1 MPFNK
6 DDYTKPPFTN
16 GAMFTAGETDLIEK
30 VQGELQKIAEDL
42 GTQSLTDPVIYGYNT
57 YPERWDK
64 GGWINGDTAS
74 QCWSYQPVEEF
85 NPELPAEESKERT
98 RTREEVVPPAADKEI
113 VSKEEGAVVEEGG
126 AK

>member
-6 DDYTKPPFTN
+6 DDYTRPPFTN
-16 GAMFTAGETDLIEK
+16 GAMFTAEETDLIK
-30 VQGELQKIAEDL
+30 RVQGELQKIAEDL
-42 GTQSLTDPVIYGYNT
+42 GIQGLTDPVIYGYNT

-64 GGWINGDTAS
+64 GEWINGDTAS
-74 QCWSYQPVEEF
+74 QCWSYQLVEEF
-85 NPELPAEESKERT
+85 NPEPPAGQSKEGT
-98 RTREEVVPPAADKEI
+98 RTQEEVVTLAADKEM

>member
-16 GAMFTAGETDLIEK
+16 GVMFTVEETELIEK
-30 VQGELQKIAEDL
+30 VQGELQKVAEDL
-42 GTQSLTDPVIYGYNT
+42 GAQGLTDPVIYGYNT

-64 GGWINGDTAS
+64 GEWINGDTAS
-74 QCWSYQPVEEF
+74 QCWSYQPEEPEVIEPPVEET
-85 NPELPAEESKERT
+85 ETE
-98 RTREEVVPPAADKEI
+98 EEVTTPVEKEV
-113 VSKEEGAVVEEGG
+113 VSEEKGAVAEEGG